1 VTNDNDNQQTKENMK
16 MTKEQYDF
24 VMKQLAIASVKID
37 INQFDDFQKAKDL
50 IFDAIYQD
58 EFYEGSK

>member
-1 VTNDNDNQQTKENMK
+1 
-16 MTKEQYDF
+16 MTKEQFNF
-24 VMKQLAIASVKID
+24 VMQQLNSASITID
-37 INQFDDFQKAKDL
+37 VDQFDEFQKAKDL